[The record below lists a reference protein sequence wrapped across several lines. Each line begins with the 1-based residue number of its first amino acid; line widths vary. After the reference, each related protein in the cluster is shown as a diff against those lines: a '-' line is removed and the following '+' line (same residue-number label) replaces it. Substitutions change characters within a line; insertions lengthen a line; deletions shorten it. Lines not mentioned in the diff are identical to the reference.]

1 MKKITPRLTLLLLFL
16 MPLTAVAQK
25 LYCVYTEDN
34 KTLTFYYDTK
44 DNSRDGTVYA
54 YTTDYRPTWEELCGI
69 KVKTVV
75 FDPSVKDAR
84 PTTCAHWFSEF
95 YDLSKIEGLEYL
107 NTSQVTS
114 MNGMFSHCQY
124 LRELDL
130 STFDTRNV
138 TDIGYMFY
146 FCCNLES
153 LDLSNFSTSKVE
165 KLHNM
170 FMTCRKLKSLD
181 LSNFDVS
188 NVKNM
193 TNMFDDCQNLQ
204 TIYCNEDWQAEA
216 RWGASMFNK
225 CYALKGGNGTA
236 LYKKNSDGS
245 YTLLIED
252 YESYAR
258 PDEKDSPGL
267 FTKKSTFTIGGYGV
281 YNGTL
286 SLPCIKSGTVTFEA
300 DDEDCTTG
308 TLTLNNA
315 VIETAREGIFAPEG
329 LYLVLKGTRNSITS
343 GGNGITSLGGDNT
356 ITGQGDLSIV
366 SSGGYGISVEELLD
380 VSGKGKALVGLSV
393 QGQRGAIDG
402 RKRWSN
408 YYSAYRYGSIS
419 FYNASV
425 NLSSHATQPV
435 LHDIGSVDDSNMA
448 YNYWNYYFDDD
459 RRTIVDGSTLD
470 RYGEPVTV
478 TKPFKVV
485 PKDMLQNTTIE
496 LGGKYINNHNFS
508 DFYPMSLKSGN
519 VYLSGTT
526 LVLEDARF
534 KTNYIPTDDNYALY
548 AKMNDLT
555 IRLVGDNDLVGT
567 SDDYDYGIWLK
578 QQDSG
583 NQCNWTISSQDGAK
597 LNINGDI
604 FMNNDNP
611 DSKLTID
618 NVDITCKDY
627 CHFWCEDDV
636 NVEIVNSSL
645 ELWDKEYGQTEKFSW
660 YLIGA
665 LETLTLKDCH
675 FEDGCYWD
683 TTKGVVKNSQG
694 KDETYHVKIVRGEA
708 NYKKGDVNGDGKVN
722 TADVVA
728 VYSFIE
734 KGTASGFTREAANV
748 NGDTNGDVNTADVVA
763 IYDIIIKGN

>member
-16 MPLTAVAQK
+16 MPLATVAQK
-25 LYCVYTEDN
+25 LYCVYTADN

-44 DNSRDGTVYA
+44 DNSRDGTVYT
-54 YTTDYRPTWEELCGI
+54 YTTDYEPAWLEISG
-69 KVKTVV
+69 KVDTVV
-75 FDPSVKDAR
+75 FDPSVKNAR
-84 PTTCAHWFSEF
+84 PTTCANWFKNF
-95 YDLSKIEGLEYL
+95 TYMSKIEGLEYL
-107 NTSQVTS
+107 NTSQVTR
-114 MNGMFSHCQY
+114 MDDMFFHCLY
-124 LRELDL
+124 LTELNI
-130 STFDTRNV
+130 TNFDTRNV
-138 TDIGYMFY
+138 TNIDEMFRECY
-146 FCCNLES
+146 RLES
-153 LDLSNFSTSKVE
+153 LDLSNFSTSKVT
-165 KLHNM
+165 LM
-170 FMTCRKLKSLD
+170 WRVFMDCRKLKTLD

-188 NVKNM
+188 HVEAM
-193 TNMFDDCQNLQ
+193 VQMFYNCEDLR
-204 TIYCNEDWQAEA
+204 TIYCNDDWQAES
-216 RWGASMFNK
+216 RWGQEIFNG
-225 CYALKGGNGTA
+225 CMLLTGGNGTA
-236 LYKKNSDGS
+236 LYKENENGS
-245 YTLLIED
+245 YTLLIKD

-258 PDEKDSPGL
+258 PDEDGNPGL
-267 FTKKSTFTIGGYGV
+267 FTKKTLTIGGYYV
-281 YNGTL
+281 KNGL
-286 SLPCIKSGTVTFEA
+286 QHLDCIKSGTVTYSE
-300 DDEDCTTG
+300 DDNE
-308 TLTLNNA
+308 LTLNNA
-315 VIETAREGIFAPEG
+315 VIETQGDGIFAPEG
-329 LYLVLKGTRNSITS
+329 LYLVLKGTSNSITS
-343 GGNGITSLGGDNT
+343 YGNGITSLGGDNT

-366 SSGGYGISVEELLD
+366 SCWGYGISVEELLEI
-380 VSGKGKALVGLSV
+380 SGKGKALVGLSV
-393 QGQRGAIDG
+393 QGERGAIDG

-508 DFYPMSLKSGN
+508 DFYPMSLKSGY

-526 LVLEDARF
+526 LVLEDTRF

-645 ELWDKEYGQTEKFSW
+645 ELWDKEYGRTSDFSW
-660 YLIGA
+660 NLMGT

-675 FEDGCYWD
+675 FEDGCYWNP
-683 TTKGVVKNSQG
+683 TREMVFNSDG
-694 KDETYHVKIVRGEA
+694 KPETYHLKIARGEGTSR
-708 NYKKGDVNGDGKVN
+708 KGDVNNDDKIN

-728 VYSFIE
+728 VYFFIE
-734 KGTASGFTREAANV
+734 KGTASSFTRAAADV
-748 NGDTNGDVNTADVVA
+748 NGDSAVNTADVVA
-763 IYDIIIKGN
+763 IYDIIIKGGQ